1 MKTTYLT
8 NVDLGVYL
16 YVCVS
21 VGGGGGHGRDL
32 VP

>member
-21 VGGGGGHGRDL
+21 VGGGGGMVGT
-32 VP
+32 